1 MRSPNQLYFR
11 IWFPFAYWSV
21 VGRRDPLC
29 FMVQDVGVTQLLIM
43 TDGRTAETV
52 SHVRMARDVPEDG
65 KIREVANLP
74 GYTSK
79 N

>member
-1 MRSPNQLYFR
+1 
-11 IWFPFAYWSV
+11 
-21 VGRRDPLC
+21 
-29 FMVQDVGVTQLLIM
+29 MVQDVGVTQLLIM